1 VPESATPGEKG
12 SPRGRVKSAFASRT
26 RARRRS
32 GPGRDARPPQL
43 GSCQSAGCPARRI
56 GFRSI
61 VAFVI
66 FVGLGAVVG
75 FVTGRWWMLLVVPPA
90 TLLFVG
96 LIDSVLESDLHWWI
110 ALVESAFSALGISL
124 GVLARRFAN

>member
-1 VPESATPGEKG
+1 
-12 SPRGRVKSAFASRT
+12 
-26 RARRRS
+26 
-32 GPGRDARPPQL
+32 
-43 GSCQSAGCPARRI
+43 
-56 GFRSI
+56 
-61 VAFVI
+61 
-66 FVGLGAVVG
+66 
-75 FVTGRWWMLLVVPPA
+75 MLLVVPPA